1 MQGQIYY
8 KYYFKINNFFYK
20 IHLIYI
26 KYKKLLKKSNTNKTF
41 KKKKPLFRNGM
52 QNTWPT
58 SWDWDKLL

>member
-1 MQGQIYY
+1 MTKGKKKMQGQIYY

-41 KKKKPLFRNGM
+41 F
-52 QNTWPT
+52 
-58 SWDWDKLL
+58 